1 MESATACP
9 GAATIILKPRLIRAP
24 PLFSQETVA
33 IPESYAYV
41 DSEVSDE
48 VPMNDHSPGDPLLPQ
63 AMTPS
68 PHELQRLLGYSFKNQ
83 ALLSQALTHRSFVNE
98 HEEEKFRNN
107 ESLEF
112 LGDAVLGF
120 VISSRIFQHYPEL
133 TEGELSKIK
142 AYLVS
147 AANLVRFAEGI
158 HLGDFIRLS
167 RGEEKTGGRT
177 KRAIVVDAYEA
188 IVGAMYLDGGVE
200 VVSSFVG
207 RQIEEFLN
215 GLDFKELTYGDFKSA
230 LQEHLHNLGR
240 PEPVYRVVDEIGPD
254 HRKTFVVQVIIRG
267 EVVAESTGKTK
278 KEAQQSAAR
287 LALESLNDP
296 KTKGATDATDLQNP
310 KIDDHP

>member
-1 MESATACP
+1 MNENPSEDSISPPA
-9 GAATIILKPRLIRAP
+9 RLD
-24 PLFSQETVA
+24 LE
-33 IPESYAYV
+33 
-41 DSEVSDE
+41 
-48 VPMNDHSPGDPLLPQ
+48 N
-63 AMTPS
+63 
-68 PHELQRLLGYSFKNQ
+68 LLGYCFKNQ

-98 HEEEKFRNN
+98 HEGENLRNN

-112 LGDAVLGF
+112 LGDSVLGF

-158 HLGDFIRLS
+158 HLGDFVRLS

-188 IVGAMYLDGGVE
+188 IIGAIYLDGGVKAA
-200 VVSSFVG
+200 SDFVG
-207 RQIEEFLN
+207 RQINEFLD
-215 GLDFKELTYGDFKSA
+215 GLDLKQLTYGDFKSA
-230 LQEHLHNLGR
+230 LQEHLHNLGH

-254 HRKTFVVQVIIRG
+254 HRKTFVVQVIIHG
-267 EVVAESTGKTK
+267 EVVAESSGRTK

-287 LALESLNDP
+287 LALDGLQNLQHKP
-296 KTKGATDATDLQNP
+296 ATDSTELPLTTDS
-310 KIDDHP
+310 